1 MNPVAEEIESYIGS
15 SSMSGK
21 DFLEHYGIRR
31 RSGRYPWGSGKDPY
45 QSGRDFLGRVEEM
58 RKSGFTYT
66 DENGKKWT
74 GDPAIAKSLGYS
86 TTDFRTVYA
95 IAKDE
100 RRSDMVATAR
110 RLKEKEGMNNSEIG
124 RKMGINESSV
134 RSLLD
139 PNSESKMK
147 QARETAEFLKKQ
159 VDKKKMVDVGA
170 GVERDLNI
178 SKEKLDQALFMLQ
191 AEGGY
196 EVYGNR
202 FPQATNRNQMT
213 TQRVLCVPGTT
224 HSDIYNFDKI
234 QTVKDYISR
243 DDGQTFEK
251 KFHYPESLDSKRL
264 AIRYKEDGG
273 IDKDGVVELRRN
285 VPDLSLGE
293 SRYSQVRIMVDGK
306 KYIKG
311 MAVYKDD
318 SNFPPGVDVIFN
330 TNKSK
335 SVPKLEVLKD
345 IKKDPDN
352 PFGSLI
358 KDADQGGQYWYTD
371 KKGNRKLGLI
381 NKRSDEGDWGDWKD
395 ALPSQF
401 LSKQS
406 KAMAEKQLGIAKADK
421 QAEFDS
427 IMALTNPTVKKY
439 YLHKFAEDCDS
450 AAIHL
455 KGASLPGQKYH
466 VILPV
471 TSMSE
476 KEVYA
481 PGYPD
486 GSKLALIRYPHGGT
500 FEIPICTVNNKNKE
514 AISMIGKTS
523 QDAIGINSKVAD
535 RLSGA
540 DFDGDTVMCIPTHDR
555 GGKVKI
561 TSTHPLKGLEG
572 FDPKMSYGGEK
583 KVDANGKEHWYR
595 NGSEYK
601 LMKKTDTEMGKIS
614 NLITDMTLLGASE
627 DKLARAVRHSMVVID
642 AEKHHLDY
650 KQSEKDNN
658 IAALKVEY
666 QGKSTGG
673 ASTIISRAKGEVK
686 VDKRQ
691 GRPKYNIKGKE
702 WYDPSRPEGALI
714 YKKADDATYT
724 THKLN
729 KKTGEMEEVTVVRKT
744 NSTKMAETDDAYT
757 LVSQYRHPMEGVYAD
772 YANSMKH
779 LANQA
784 RIEETK
790 AGKIAYNKEAKRKYQ
805 TEVDSLTKKLEIA
818 QSNVV
823 KERAAQRMTYAAVQ
837 KKQNAAKEAGEVM
850 KAKDVKK
857 ASQQAL
863 TRYREEVGSVSRRD
877 RNIVITDNEWKA
889 IQAGAISE
897 NILNKILNNCDP
909 DSLRQKAM
917 PKESKELNEAKQLR
931 IKAMSASYTISQIA
945 DKLGISTST
954 VSKYLKGA
962 N

>member
-178 SKEKLDQALFMLQ
+178 SKEKLDQALFILQ

-450 AAIHL
+450 AAVHL

-583 KVDANGKEHWYR
+583 KVDADGKEHWYR

-691 GRPKYNIKGKE
+691 GIPKYNIKGKE

-724 THKLN
+724 TNKLN

-805 TEVDSLTKKLEIA
+805 TEVDSLTKKLDIA

>member
-66 DENGKKWT
+66 DENEKKWT

-202 FPQATNRNQMT
+202 FPQATNKNQMT

-243 DDGQTFEK
+243 DDGHTFEK

-273 IDKDGVVELRRN
+273 IDKDGLVELRRN

-371 KKGNRKLGLI
+371 KKGNKKLGLI

-450 AAIHL
+450 AAVHL
-455 KGASLPGQKYH
+455 KGASLPGQKYY

-471 TSMSE
+471 TSLSE

-486 GSKLALIRYPHGGT
+486 GSKLALIRFPHGGT

-540 DFDGDTVMCIPTHDR
+540 DYDGDTVMGIPTHDR

-583 KVDANGKEHWYR
+583 KVDADGKEHWYR

-691 GRPKYNIKGKE
+691 GAPKYNIKGKK

-714 YKKADDATYT
+714 YRKADDATYT

-757 LVSQYRHPMEGVYAD
+757 LVSQYRHPMEVVYAD

-805 TEVDSLTKKLEIA
+805 AEVVSLIKKLDIA

-837 KKQNAAKEAGEVM
+837 KKQNAAKEQGEVM

-945 DKLGISTST
+945 DKLGISTLT

>member
-1 MNPVAEEIESYIGS
+1 
-15 SSMSGK
+15 
-21 DFLEHYGIRR
+21 
-31 RSGRYPWGSGKDPY
+31 
-45 QSGRDFLGRVEEM
+45 
-58 RKSGFTYT
+58 
-66 DENGKKWT
+66 
-74 GDPAIAKSLGYS
+74 
-86 TTDFRTVYA
+86 
-95 IAKDE
+95 
-100 RRSDMVATAR
+100 
-110 RLKEKEGMNNSEIG
+110 
-124 RKMGINESSV
+124 
-134 RSLLD
+134 
-139 PNSESKMK
+139 
-147 QARETAEFLKKQ
+147 
-159 VDKKKMVDVGA
+159 
-170 GVERDLNI
+170 
-178 SKEKLDQALFMLQ
+178 
-191 AEGGY
+191 
-196 EVYGNR
+196 
-202 FPQATNRNQMT
+202 
-213 TQRVLCVPGTT
+213 
-224 HSDIYNFDKI
+224 
-234 QTVKDYISR
+234 
-243 DDGQTFEK
+243 
-251 KFHYPESLDSKRL
+251 
-264 AIRYKEDGG
+264 
-273 IDKDGVVELRRN
+273 
-285 VPDLSLGE
+285 
-293 SRYSQVRIMVDGK
+293 
-306 KYIKG
+306 
-311 MAVYKDD
+311 
-318 SNFPPGVDVIFN
+318 
-330 TNKSK
+330 
-335 SVPKLEVLKD
+335 
-345 IKKDPDN
+345 
-352 PFGSLI
+352 
-358 KDADQGGQYWYTD
+358 
-371 KKGNRKLGLI
+371 
-381 NKRSDEGDWGDWKD
+381 
-395 ALPSQF
+395 
-401 LSKQS
+401 
-406 KAMAEKQLGIAKADK
+406 
-421 QAEFDS
+421 
-427 IMALTNPTVKKY
+427 
-439 YLHKFAEDCDS
+439 
-450 AAIHL
+450 
-455 KGASLPGQKYH
+455 
-466 VILPV
+466 
-471 TSMSE
+471 
-476 KEVYA
+476 
-481 PGYPD
+481 
-486 GSKLALIRYPHGGT
+486 
-500 FEIPICTVNNKNKE
+500 
-514 AISMIGKTS
+514 
-523 QDAIGINSKVAD
+523 
-535 RLSGA
+535 
-540 DFDGDTVMCIPTHDR
+540 
-555 GGKVKI
+555 
-561 TSTHPLKGLEG
+561 
-572 FDPKMSYGGEK
+572 MSYGGEK
-583 KVDANGKEHWYR
+583 KVDADGKEHWYR

-691 GRPKYNIKGKE
+691 GTPKYNIKGKE

-729 KKTGEMEEVTVVRKT
+729 KKTGETEEVTVVRKT

-757 LVSQYRHPMEGVYAD
+757 LVSQYRHPMEEVYAD

>member
-66 DENGKKWT
+66 DENEKKWT

-243 DDGQTFEK
+243 DDGHTFEK

-273 IDKDGVVELRRN
+273 IDKDGLVELRRN

-371 KKGNRKLGLI
+371 KKGNKKLGLI

-450 AAIHL
+450 AAVHL
-455 KGASLPGQKYH
+455 KGASLPGQKYY

-471 TSMSE
+471 TSLSE

-481 PGYPD
+481 PGYQD
-486 GSKLALIRYPHGGT
+486 GSKLALIRFPHGGT

-583 KVDANGKEHWYR
+583 KVDADGKEHWYR

-691 GRPKYNIKGKE
+691 GAPKYNIKGKK

-714 YKKADDATYT
+714 YRKADDATYT

-757 LVSQYRHPMEGVYAD
+757 LVSQYRHPMEVVYAD

-805 TEVDSLTKKLEIA
+805 AEVVSLIKKLDIA

-837 KKQNAAKEAGEVM
+837 KKQNAAKEQGEVM

>member
-213 TQRVLCVPGTT
+213 
-224 HSDIYNFDKI
+224 
-234 QTVKDYISR
+234 
-243 DDGQTFEK
+243 
-251 KFHYPESLDSKRL
+251 
-264 AIRYKEDGG
+264 
-273 IDKDGVVELRRN
+273 
-285 VPDLSLGE
+285 
-293 SRYSQVRIMVDGK
+293 
-306 KYIKG
+306 
-311 MAVYKDD
+311 
-318 SNFPPGVDVIFN
+318 
-330 TNKSK
+330 
-335 SVPKLEVLKD
+335 
-345 IKKDPDN
+345 
-352 PFGSLI
+352 
-358 KDADQGGQYWYTD
+358 
-371 KKGNRKLGLI
+371 
-381 NKRSDEGDWGDWKD
+381 
-395 ALPSQF
+395 
-401 LSKQS
+401 
-406 KAMAEKQLGIAKADK
+406 
-421 QAEFDS
+421 
-427 IMALTNPTVKKY
+427 
-439 YLHKFAEDCDS
+439 
-450 AAIHL
+450 
-455 KGASLPGQKYH
+455 
-466 VILPV
+466 
-471 TSMSE
+471 
-476 KEVYA
+476 
-481 PGYPD
+481 
-486 GSKLALIRYPHGGT
+486 
-500 FEIPICTVNNKNKE
+500 
-514 AISMIGKTS
+514 
-523 QDAIGINSKVAD
+523 
-535 RLSGA
+535 
-540 DFDGDTVMCIPTHDR
+540 
-555 GGKVKI
+555 
-561 TSTHPLKGLEG
+561 
-572 FDPKMSYGGEK
+572 
-583 KVDANGKEHWYR
+583 
-595 NGSEYK
+595 
-601 LMKKTDTEMGKIS
+601 
-614 NLITDMTLLGASE
+614 
-627 DKLARAVRHSMVVID
+627 
-642 AEKHHLDY
+642 
-650 KQSEKDNN
+650 
-658 IAALKVEY
+658 
-666 QGKSTGG
+666 
-673 ASTIISRAKGEVK
+673 
-686 VDKRQ
+686 
-691 GRPKYNIKGKE
+691 
-702 WYDPSRPEGALI
+702 
-714 YKKADDATYT
+714 
-724 THKLN
+724 
-729 KKTGEMEEVTVVRKT
+729 
-744 NSTKMAETDDAYT
+744 
-757 LVSQYRHPMEGVYAD
+757 
-772 YANSMKH
+772 
-779 LANQA
+779 
-784 RIEETK
+784 
-790 AGKIAYNKEAKRKYQ
+790 
-805 TEVDSLTKKLEIA
+805 SLTKKLDIA

>member
-31 RSGRYPWGSGKDPY
+31 RSGRYPWGSGKEPY

-86 TTDFRTVYA
+86 ITDFRTVYA

-450 AAIHL
+450 AAVHL

-673 ASTIISRAKGEVK
+673 ASTIISRAKGKVK

-691 GRPKYNIKGKE
+691 GTPKYNIKGKE

-805 TEVDSLTKKLEIA
+805 TEVDSLTKKLDIA

>member
-1 MNPVAEEIESYIGS
+1 MNPIAEEIESYIGS
-15 SSMSGK
+15 ASMSGK
-21 DFLEHYGIRR
+21 DFLEHYGIKR
-31 RSGRYPWGSGKDPY
+31 RSGRYPWGSGKEPY

-58 RKSGFTYT
+58 RKRGFTYI
-66 DENGKKWT
+66 DEDGKAWT
-74 GDPAIAKSLGYS
+74 GDPAIAKAFGYS

-139 PNSESKMK
+139 PNSEYKMK
-147 QARETAEFLKKQ
+147 QARETAKFLKEQ

-213 TQRVLCVPGTT
+213 TQRVLCVPGTK
-224 HSDIYNFDKI
+224 HSDIYEYDKI

-243 DDGQTFEK
+243 DDGQSFEK
-251 KFHYPESLDSKRL
+251 KFHYPESLDSRRL

-273 IDKDGVVELRRN
+273 IEKDGLVELRRN

-318 SNFPPGVDVIFN
+318 DNFPPGVDVIFN

-335 SVPKLEVLKD
+335 SVPKMEVLKD

-371 KKGNRKLGLI
+371 KDGKKKLGLI
-381 NKRSDEGDWGDWKD
+381 NKRSDEGDWSDWKD

-406 KAMAEKQLGIAKADK
+406 KAMAEKQLAIAKADK

-450 AAIHL
+450 ATVHL

-471 TSMSE
+471 TSLSDR
-476 KEVYA
+476 EVYA

-500 FEIPICTVNNKNKE
+500 FEIPILTVNNKNKE
-514 AISMIGKTS
+514 AIKMIGKTS
-523 QDAIGINSKVAD
+523 VDAIGINSKVAE

-555 GGKVKI
+555 TGKVKI
-561 TSTHPLKGLEG
+561 TSTHSLKGLEG
-572 FDPKMSYGGEK
+572 FDPKVSYGGEK
-583 KVDANGKEHWYR
+583 KVDADGTEHWYR
-595 NGSEYK
+595 NGLEYK
-601 LMKKTDTEMGKIS
+601 LMKKTDTEMGRIS
-614 NLITDMTLLGASE
+614 NLITDMTLAGAGE
-627 DKLARAVRHSMVVID
+627 DKIARAVRHSMVVID

-658 IAALKVEY
+658 ISALKQEY

-673 ASTIISRAKGEVK
+673 ATTIISRAKGEVD

-691 GRPKYNIKGKE
+691 GTPKYNIKGKE

-714 YKKADDATYT
+714 YKRADDATYT
-724 THKLN
+724 THRLN
-729 KKTGEMEEVTVVRKT
+729 KKTGEMEEVVATRTTK
-744 NSTKMAETDDAYT
+744 STKMAETDDANT
-757 LVSQYRHPMEGVYAD
+757 LVSQYRHPMELVYAD

-784 RIEETK
+784 RIEEDR

-805 TEVDSLTKKLEIA
+805 AEFDSLTRKLAVAE
-818 QSNVV
+818 SNTPR
-823 KERAAQRMTYAAVQ
+823 ERAAQRMTYAIVQ
-837 KKQNAAKEAGEVM
+837 KKQNDAKEAGEVM

-863 TRYREEVGSVSRRD
+863 TRYREEVGSIPRKD

-897 NILNKILNNCDP
+897 NTLKRILNNCDP

-917 PKESKELNEAKQLR
+917 PKATHELNQAKINR
-931 IKAMSASYTISQIA
+931 IKAMSASYTIQQIA

-954 VSKYLKGA
+954 VSKYLKGV

>member
-1 MNPVAEEIESYIGS
+1 MNPVTEEIESYIGS

-124 RKMGINESSV
+124 RKMGLNESSV

-170 GVERDLNI
+170 GIERDLNI

-196 EVYGNR
+196 AVYGNR

-450 AAIHL
+450 AAVHL

-481 PGYPD
+481 PGYQD
-486 GSKLALIRYPHGGT
+486 GSKLALIRFPHGGT

-691 GRPKYNIKGKE
+691 GTPKYNIKGKE

-757 LVSQYRHPMEGVYAD
+757 LVSQYRHPMEVVYAD

-805 TEVDSLTKKLEIA
+805 TEVDSLTKKLDIA

>member
-21 DFLEHYGIRR
+21 DFLEHYGMPR
-31 RSGRYPWGSGKDPY
+31 RSGRYPWGSGKEPY

-273 IDKDGVVELRRN
+273 INKDGVVELRRN

-371 KKGNRKLGLI
+371 KKGNKKLGLI

-450 AAIHL
+450 AAVHL
-455 KGASLPGQKYH
+455 KGAALPGQKYH

-514 AISMIGKTS
+514 AITMIGKTS

-583 KVDANGKEHWYR
+583 KVDADGKEHWYR

-691 GRPKYNIKGKE
+691 GIPKYNIKGKE

-805 TEVDSLTKKLEIA
+805 TEVDSLTKKLDIA

>member
-273 IDKDGVVELRRN
+273 INKDGVVELRRN

-450 AAIHL
+450 AAVHL
-455 KGASLPGQKYH
+455 KGAALPGQKYH

-583 KVDANGKEHWYR
+583 KVDADGKEHWYR

-691 GRPKYNIKGKE
+691 GTPNYNIKGKE

-805 TEVDSLTKKLEIA
+805 TEVDSLTRKLDIA

>member
-21 DFLEHYGIRR
+21 DFLEHYGMPR

-273 IDKDGVVELRRN
+273 IDKDGLVELRRN

-450 AAIHL
+450 AAVHL
-455 KGASLPGQKYH
+455 KGASLPGQKYY

-471 TSMSE
+471 TSLSE

-540 DFDGDTVMCIPTHDR
+540 DFDGDTVMGIPTHDR

-572 FDPKMSYGGEK
+572 FDPKMAYGGEK

-691 GRPKYNIKGKE
+691 GTPKYNIKGKE

-805 TEVDSLTKKLEIA
+805 TEVDSLTKKLDIA

-857 ASQQAL
+857 ASQQTL

-897 NILNKILNNCDP
+897 SILNKILNNCDP

-954 VSKYLKGA
+954 VSKYLKGV

>member
-21 DFLEHYGIRR
+21 DFLEHYGMPR

-273 IDKDGVVELRRN
+273 IDKDGLVELRRN

-450 AAIHL
+450 AAVHL

-691 GRPKYNIKGKE
+691 GAPKYNIKGKE

-805 TEVDSLTKKLEIA
+805 TEVDSLTKKLDIA

-857 ASQQAL
+857 ASQQTL